1 MDWTVKAFSDLSVD
15 ELYQVLEL
23 RSEVFVLEQ
32 ECAYQDV
39 DGVDPQCY
47 HLFGK
52 SDGKIVAYLRIL
64 PPGLTFSEA
73 SIGRVVIKLSHRGQK
88 LAGPMLEAAMQ
99 YVIEDMGQET
109 IKISAQTY
117 LEKFYQSQGFV
128 AVSDM
133 YLEDGIPHMD
143 MVYEK

>member
-64 PPGLTFSEA
+64 SPGLAFSEA